1 MKTKGKEKDTTGSNK
16 APVFQKRIGSIRATV
31 WENDVDGRCYFNINL
46 VRRFKD
52 GDEWR
57 DTPTLNNCGDAL
69 AAIEALRRCIDFID
83 ARETEMAADVS
94 ED

>member
-1 MKTKGKEKDTTGSNK
+1 MKTKGKEKEATGTHR

-31 WENDVDGRCYFNINL
+31 WENEVDGRSYFNINL

-57 DTPTLNNCGDAL
+57 DTPTMNNSGDAL

-83 ARETEMAADVS
+83 AREAEMTNESD
-94 ED
+94 E

>member
-1 MKTKGKEKDTTGSNK
+1 MKTKAKENDSTGANN

-31 WENDVDGRCYFNINL
+31 WENNVEGRLYFNINL

-52 GDEWR
+52 QNEWR

-69 AAIEALRRCIDFID
+69 SAIEALRRCIDFID
-83 ARETEMAADVS
+83 ARENEMAAEVS
-94 ED
+94 DD